1 MPKLHFRPY
10 ISNQMVLFPQRIDE
24 NIADNDPVRIVNAV
38 VDSLNLQD
46 FKKLY
51 RERGRSAYHPRMML
65 KVILYAYM
73 NNVYSCRRIEK
84 LLLRDIHYIWLA
96 GYEKPDFITINR
108 FRNRVKNE
116 INNIFTQIVVLL
128 AERGFITLDVE
139 YIDGTKIEA
148 KANKYTFVWRK
159 TVEKNR
165 AKLMDKISVLLQ
177 QIDMEIAQEKACKR
191 EEVEFTPET
200 LTDLIDE
207 FKASLNTEV
216 SPLDKEEKRRV
227 RERKKQVK
235 ELEKQRDK
243 LAEYDSRL
251 AQTGERNSM
260 SKTDPDATFM
270 RMKEDAMNNGQTKP
284 GYNLQI
290 SAESQFITDFA
301 LFPNPTDTLT
311 MIPFFHSFMERYH
324 HLPSIAVADA
334 GYGSEE
340 NYRFM
345 EEAGIEAYVKYNRF
359 HIEHRPRYTPNPFH
373 SDNFY
378 YNEEE
383 DYYVCPMGQH
393 MERIGTAHTKTAS
406 GYRSENVRYQAQRCD
421 ECPLR
426 CLCYKSKGNR
436 RIIEINHRLK
446 LYKHKA
452 SERLISEEGIK
463 HRGRRCIEPEA
474 VFGQMKQN
482 MQYKR
487 FRHFGKDKVTMD
499 FAFFA
504 IAFNIKKMCS
514 KIIKALKNGDSY
526 PFLTQT
532 NSSICFLDSENRIFC
547 KKSDLDNFT
556 VYRNLA
562 A

>member
-10 ISNQMVLFPQRIDE
+10 ISSQLVLFPQRIDE

-38 VDSLNLQD
+38 VDSLNLQE

-51 RERGRSAYHPRMML
+51 RERGRSAYHPKMML

-73 NNVYSCRRIEK
+73 NNVYSCRKIEK

-139 YIDGTKIEA
+139 YIDGTKIES

-159 TVEKNR
+159 TIEKNR

-177 QIDMEIAQEKACKR
+177 QIDMEIAQEKACER
-191 EEVEFTPET
+191 EKVEFTPET
-200 LTDLIDE
+200 LTELIDE
-207 FKASLNTEV
+207 FKASFDTEI
-216 SPLDKEEKRRV
+216 SPLNKEEKHRV

-243 LAEYDSRL
+243 LAEYDNRL

-290 SAESQFITDFA
+290 SAENQFITDFA
-301 LFPNPTDTLT
+301 LFHNPTDTLT
-311 MIPFFHSFMERYH
+311 MIPFFNSFHNRYG
-324 HLPSIAVADA
+324 HLPSVAVADA

-345 EEAGIEAYVKYNRF
+345 EETGIEAYVKYNRF

-378 YNEEE
+378 YNENE

-393 MERIGTAHTKTAS
+393 MERIGTKHSKTAS
-406 GYRSENVRYQAQRCD
+406 GYRSENAQYRAQNCQG
-421 ECPLR
+421 CPLR
-426 CLCYKSKGNR
+426 CMCYNSKSDR
-436 RIIEINHRLK
+436 RIIEVNHRLK
-446 LYKHKA
+446 QYKRKA
-452 SERLISEEGIK
+452 AERLTSEEGIK

-514 KIIKALKNGDSY
+514 KIAKALKNGGNS
-526 PFLTQT
+526 PFLTSV
-532 NSSICFLDSENRIFC
+532 NRSIRFLASENRIFC
-547 KKSDLDNFT
+547 KKPYLDNFAI
-556 VYRNLA
+556 YRNLA